1 MSASAQPMKV
11 ERHMEAAPPFCLL
24 QREIGAAS
32 ILGDSPTIRALRDA
46 VLRVAALPARA
57 VLIDGE
63 SGTGKGLVARAI
75 HENGDRAEAPF
86 VSITC
91 SAMPEHLLESELF
104 GHEPGAFTDARTR
117 KIGLIEA
124 AEGGALF
131 LDEIGDMAPALQAKV
146 LGFLEERTFRRVGGL
161 REIKADVRVL
171 SATHRDLRG
180 LVRQGRFREDLY
192 YRLCVVRIR
201 VPPLRERA
209 SDVGIL
215 AARFADLWAAV
226 AGRPAVRIAQAAL
239 RALAVRPWPGNVR
252 ELRNAVE
259 RAATF
264 ARSTEVALEDFETD
278 VGCVPAASEGADL
291 PPGGVS
297 LDAVVDNYV
306 RQALVRTNGNQ
317 CAAARLLRM
326 SRERFRRRM
335 LHAVLHSGPVSP

>member
-215 AARFADLWAAV
+215 AARFADLWAAE